1 MRKYVNPD
9 LTVITLSVTDVLRT
23 SASLPSIDN
32 NAPGRE
38 NHTPVVPLF

>member
-1 MRKYVNPD
+1 MRKYVNPN
-9 LTVITLSVTDVLRT
+9 LTVITLSAADVLCA

-38 NHTPVVPLF
+38 NNTPVVPIF